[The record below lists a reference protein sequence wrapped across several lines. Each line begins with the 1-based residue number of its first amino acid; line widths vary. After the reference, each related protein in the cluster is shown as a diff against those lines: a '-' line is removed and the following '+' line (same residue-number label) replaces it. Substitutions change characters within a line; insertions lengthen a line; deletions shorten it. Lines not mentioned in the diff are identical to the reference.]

1 MVIQTTT
8 ATEADRQ
15 QYALQKAEKKTSLD
29 KIRAYAEMDEVKKRF
44 INLLGDRDG
53 RAYVE
58 SVVIAVANSES
69 LQECTPKSIMIS
81 AMRAAS
87 LKLSLDPILQ
97 QAYLVAYGKEA
108 TLIPDYHGIVQLS
121 VNTNYYEIAPNVS
134 EVWEGE
140 IVEVDR
146 FSGKVTITGE
156 KTSDKEIGWCAY
168 FKAKNGIERWLYMTN
183 EQLDA
188 HAEMYNPGGY
198 GSKKSPWNAHGGRDR
213 AKMRRKTCLRIF
225 VKRWGN
231 FSPQVQ
237 NIIMRDE
244 PIDAD
249 AFDLPDDSNIPVSDK
264 HEIKNSEAAN
274 MATLGFGNPD
284 PVKDSTW
291 KDWEDLKA
299 RAQAQKIDVTDVQRG
314 ASTES
319 DLIVYMAEV
328 TIYVRDAEAQE
339 KAA

>member
-1 MVIQTTT
+1 MVTQIATSTTE
-8 ATEADRQ
+8 EARQ
-15 QYALQKAEKKTSLD
+15 QYAIEQSGKKTALD

-58 SVVIAVANSES
+58 SVVIAVANNED
-69 LQECTPKSIMIS
+69 LQACTPKSIMIS

-97 QAYLVAYGKEA
+97 QAYLVAFGKEA

-140 IVEVDR
+140 IVETDR
-146 FSGKVTITGE
+146 FTGKVMITGE
-156 KTSDKEIGWCAY
+156 KISDKIIGWSAY
-168 FKAKNGIERWLYMTN
+168 FKAKNGVERWLYMTN
-183 EQLDA
+183 EECDK

-198 GSKKSPWNAHGGRDR
+198 NSKKSPWNAHGGRDR
-213 AKMRRKTCLRIF
+213 DKMRRKTVLRIF

-244 PIDAD
+244 PAIDAD
-249 AFDLPDDSNIPVSDK
+249 AFDLPDDTNIQVPEK
-264 HEIKNSEAAN
+264 HTIKNSEAAN
-274 MATLGFGNPD
+274 MAAMGFGNPD
-284 PVKDSTW
+284 PVKDATW
-291 KDWEDLKA
+291 QEWEQWKE
-299 RAQAQKIDVTDVQRG
+299 RADKMQIADVNRG
-314 ASTES
+314 ATTDP
-319 DLIVYMAEV
+319 DLRAYIAE
-328 TIYVRDAEAQE
+328 ISLYIRDAEDQA
-339 KAA
+339 KVG